1 MNNTLTLNPVFSVFS
16 WNWKINMR
24 IFLFLGFLS
33 IIFLSAF
40 YVFQAISE
48 NNDKY
53 LIKEYEMKLSEVSR
67 QSQNLE
73 INLVEI
79 NSLDSII
86 ALTEKFNF
94 EKVEKIHYIK
104 VLNSQMVAK

>member
-1 MNNTLTLNPVFSVFS
+1 MNNTL
-16 WNWKINMR
+16 NWKICTR
-24 IFLFLGFLS
+24 AFLFLGFLS
-33 IIFLSAF
+33 VVFLSAF
-40 YVFQAISE
+40 YVFQAISK

-53 LIKEYEMKLSEVSR
+53 LIKEYEMKLSKVLR

-73 INLVEI
+73 INLAKT

-86 ALTEKFNF
+86 ALAGKFNF

-104 VLNSQMVAK
+104 VLSNQMVAK

>member
-16 WNWKINMR
+16 WNWKSAMR
-24 IFLFLGFLS
+24 VFLFFSFLS
-33 IIFLSAF
+33 IISLSGF
-40 YVFQAISE
+40 YVFQAINE

-53 LIKEYEMKLSEVSR
+53 LIEEYEMKLSEASR

-73 INLVEI
+73 INLAET

-86 ALTEKFNF
+86 ALAEKFNF

-104 VLNSQMVAK
+104 VLSNQMVAK